1 MADNTLD
8 KERRQVD
15 LSRGVQ
21 KVTKPPPPGRG
32 TPHAESQLLLA
43 QILWAPASEWRES
56 TVRLFC
62 ELPRHARLGTEPT
75 CRKISRYRRTGKLAR
90 YEFWCELSSPCTD
103 PKKAGAFWLPWNA
116 VQNLEGCRAFL
127 QEKRFL
133 MAEHIFEYSGGESA
147 YETESAEDDEGR
159 KYVRHRKIAGTE
171 HELTKRRRAVPMR
184 VRSAIPTQRP
194 LPTPV

>member
-21 KVTKPPPPGRG
+21 KVTKP
-32 TPHAESQLLLA
+32 
-43 QILWAPASEWRES
+43 
-56 TVRLFC
+56 
-62 ELPRHARLGTEPT
+62 
-75 CRKISRYRRTGKLAR
+75 
-90 YEFWCELSSPCTD
+90 
-103 PKKAGAFWLPWNA
+103 
-116 VQNLEGCRAFL
+116 
-127 QEKRFL
+127 RFL